1 MKRNQNNEVK
11 EVFITIKREQEQM
24 AKEKRESWPIQ
35 KKKEKKNANGNRNTR
50 DKIEVN
56 EDTAPRTLCNRIHNI
71 LLNMK

>member
-35 KKKEKKNANGNRNTR
+35 KKKEKK
-50 DKIEVN
+50 
-56 EDTAPRTLCNRIHNI
+56 TLMVIVI
-71 LLNMK
+71 KEIK